1 MLRWPW
7 RRLTERWLACTTFAA
22 LGNGSRRTS
31 GGLRMGDDVR
41 TMHLFAGAGGGL
53 LVDLLLGHEPVCAV
67 EWLMG
72 WPIEARLLALE
83 VGK

>member
-1 MLRWPW
+1 MR
-7 RRLTERWLACTTFAA
+7 
-22 LGNGSRRTS
+22 
-31 GGLRMGDDVR
+31 GDDVR

>member
-1 MLRWPW
+1 M
-7 RRLTERWLACTTFAA
+7 
-22 LGNGSRRTS
+22 
-31 GGLRMGDDVR
+31 R

-72 WPIEARLLALE
+72 WPIEARAALRDNPIE
-83 VGK
+83 VGKPMYAIIEWRETHAAAIKAAREEW